1 MGENMRT
8 EKEQKTDNEI
18 EATFHSD
25 GGHGWLQ
32 IPKQVYLAVG
42 YLASDCSY
50 QDDEFV
56 YLEEDCDASRFKRKA
71 SKQGL
76 ILKVTYKRH
85 IGNCFIRL
93 KNRLSGV
100 GFEELKS

>member
-1 MGENMRT
+1 MKI

-18 EATFHSD
+18 EAIFHSD
-25 GGHGWLQ
+25 DGHGWLQ
-32 IPKQVYLAVG
+32 VPKQIYLEIG
-42 YLASDCSY
+42 YSASNYSY

-56 YLEEDCDASRFKRKA
+56 YLEEDCDASRFEDKA

-76 ILKVTYKRH
+76 ILKVTYKQH
-85 IGNCFIRL
+85 DGNCFIRS

-100 GFEELKS
+100 GFKEFES